1 MKKAFLKKTA
11 SALLTGAM
19 ILSLTGCLDFGGGK
33 KAVLAAAEVLAEN
46 IVAADASEL
55 ISISSI
61 DKKSKEATELTEIL
75 SLDGKSDEDKAF
87 YAAVEKTIEYEID
100 EESFTSKKG
109 EASIDIV
116 FTIADYEAVLKDEYT
131 KIDDLTAAVKKAD
144 TKEIK
149 FTAEFVKEDKEWI
162 ADNVGSKKF
171 LKIYDYRTADIQL
184 ALTPDM
190 VKGFIDK
197 SMSAFWLANDGK
209 YKDTPFIEYNY
220 YFTSDVLDYKDRGVK
235 IYFKLSKDGSEVFTG
250 AETVFGESTNV
261 KCKAS
266 NEDLGLKISE
276 YLEAGNYKIDL
287 YMKDAEGDHLIDTV
301 SVSVEKTPPTTTQ
314 PNTALKGEGDYFTFR
329 NSEFKKYVLACGWLN
344 TDNTL
349 KNAKTYSKD
358 VKNMCFSFKVDP
370 SCTAE
375 LDYAYYYSEKSD
387 KASLEQ
393 AMKTAVYHNSVK
405 PQKFT
410 EGYFYDFL
418 YKMDQA
424 KEGVY
429 IIAVFEHGTNNV
441 IMVGYV
447 TVS

>member
-1 MKKAFLKKTA
+1 MKKTFLKKSA
-11 SALLTGAM
+11 SLLLTGAM
-19 ILSLTGCLDFGGGK
+19 ILSLSGCLDFGGGK
-33 KAVLAAAEVLAEN
+33 KAVLAAAEALAEN
-46 IVAADASEL
+46 IVAADADEL
-55 ISISSI
+55 IANSSI
-61 DKKSKEATELTEIL
+61 DKKSKEATELKDIL
-75 SLDGKSDEDKAF
+75 STDGKSDEDKAF
-87 YAAVEKTIEYEID
+87 YDAVEKTIEYEID

-116 FTIADYEAVLKDEYT
+116 FTIADYESVLKDEYT

-149 FTAEFVKEDKEWI
+149 FTAEFVKEDKEWV

-171 LKIYDYRTADIQL
+171 LKIYDYRNADIKL
-184 ALTPDM
+184 ALTPEM
-190 VKGFIDK
+190 VTGFIDRG
-197 SMSAFWLANDGK
+197 MSAFWLANDGK
-209 YKDTPFIEYNY
+209 YKDTLFIEYNY
-220 YFTSDVLDYKDRGVK
+220 YFTSDVLDYKERGVK
-235 IYFKLSKDGSEVFTG
+235 LYFKLSKDGNEVYTG
-250 AETVFGESTNV
+250 PESVFGESTNV

-266 NEDLGLKISE
+266 NTDLGLTVSD

-287 YMKDAEGDHLIDTV
+287 YMKADDGDHLVD
-301 SVSVEKTPPTTTQ
+301 SVSIAVEKTPPKTTTT
-314 PNTALKGEGDYFTFR
+314 PTTLKGEGDYFTFR
-329 NSEFKKYVLACGWLN
+329 NSEFKKYVLECGWLN
-344 TDNTL
+344 TDKTL

-358 VKNMCFSFKVDP
+358 VKNMCFSFRVDP

-387 KASLEQ
+387 KASLEA
-393 AMKTAVYHNSVK
+393 AMKTAVYHNSCK
-405 PQKFT
+405 PQQFP